1 MREVHLFQWHS
12 NEHCTSLF
20 HSNDATARRTTQR
33 NVIFPRAE
41 GKGQMERWEGRR
53 GDGRAGGGKGVHD
66 DDVCWSSFSSDKA
79 LIALLMDATVAYKVP
94 RRNKTTRKPGKLP
107 PNANGRRP
115 VPGRITHESY
125 FRRARPL
132 HPLAIPTCQGSECA
146 DPPTI
151 RSISVHS
158 FVLNALNIVFKSTRS
173 RVAVL
178 RG

>member
-1 MREVHLFQWHS
+1 MFQWHS

-33 NVIFPRAE
+33 NVIFPRAG

-125 FRRARPL
+125 FRRARA
-132 HPLAIPTCQGSECA
+132 HP
-146 DPPTI
+146 
-151 RSISVHS
+151 
-158 FVLNALNIVFKSTRS
+158 TRS
-173 RVAVL
+173 PYRRA
-178 RG
+178 RGVSAPTHHKVNKRSFIRPERT